1 MEKFFFRLFHV
12 CKKQKMAL
20 MQILFTL
27 FFKMHFFEKAF
38 FEEIIDPVFS
48 HALFLSLFVVLTEN
62 LLCIVADTCIN
73 FQDMVPNEPDQ
84 VGKVRDGG
92 FVDNEPQHGL
102 IFHFVNIETQ
112 GPHRN
117 SHHRFTVV
125 KELDGFRIQREIVG
139 VLQ

>member
-1 MEKFFFRLFHV
+1 MQKAKNGINANPFYPLFQNAFFR
-12 CKKQKMAL
+12 
-20 MQILFTL
+20 
-27 FFKMHFFEKAF
+27 KAF

-139 VLQ
+139 VLQYQNLD